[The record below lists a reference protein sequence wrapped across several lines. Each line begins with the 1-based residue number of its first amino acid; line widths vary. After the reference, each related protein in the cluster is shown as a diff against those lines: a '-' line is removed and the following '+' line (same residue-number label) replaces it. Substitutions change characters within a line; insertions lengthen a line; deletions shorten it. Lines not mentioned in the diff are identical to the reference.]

1 MTGELPISEI
11 RQSQAALRDSEA
23 LYHSLVDQLPMCLLR
38 KSLDGRFTFAN
49 PQFLELSGKTVDA
62 VIGQT
67 DFDLFPEELARKYQ
81 ADDQKVIST
90 GETLDTVE
98 RHLVSGSRGELQYVQ
113 ILKSPIFDSAGRVI
127 GTQVL
132 FWDVTEKHVAET
144 SLRESTALKRAIFDS
159 ALDCIVLVDQDG
171 VILDVNRSTEH
182 VFGFS
187 RQELVGFS
195 IDDTLVPPVSPS
207 RTPSSRDWFG
217 DDREDGALS
226 GKRIEISAQHKDG
239 RAFDVEMAMQPI
251 PYEGRTVLAM
261 FLHDITERKRT
272 EKEIAQKN
280 KDLETLLYVTSHDL
294 REPLRAIRSFTQL
307 LVDRAGD
314 KLNDV
319 EQGFLNRV
327 VDGADRLNRLLEDVL
342 MMSRAQRANEG
353 TQLVDSRIVVRD
365 VIRQFDVRIAET
377 QANVQIVG
385 VLPEIRVDPR
395 WLRQSLFNLVGN
407 ALKFRKG
414 GEPPQVEIATYES
427 DCENDSVTGLVVR
440 DRGPGIE
447 AEHSER
453 VFQLFQR
460 AVGRKVEGTGA
471 GLAIVRQIS
480 TRYGGNAWYEPR
492 EGGGS
497 QFTVTFE
504 R

>member
-11 RQSQAALRDSEA
+11 RKSQAALSDSEA

-38 KSLDGRFTFAN
+38 KSLEGRFTFAN
-49 PQFLELSGKTVDA
+49 PQFLEFSGKSADE
-62 VIGQT
+62 VIGRT

-81 ADDQKVIST
+81 ADDQEVINT
-90 GETLDTVE
+90 KETLDTVE
-98 RHLVSGSRGELQYVQ
+98 RHLVPGGGGELRYVQ
-113 ILKSPIFDSAGRVI
+113 ILKTPIFDSARRVI

-144 SLRESTALKRAIFDS
+144 ALQESTALKRAIFDS
-159 ALDCIVLVDQDG
+159 ALDCIVLVDQNG

-187 RQELVGFS
+187 REELVGAS
-195 IDDTLVPPVSPS
+195 MDDTLVPPAAKNLTQSN
-207 RTPSSRDWFG
+207 RDRYEV
-217 DDREDGALS
+217 DREAGAML
-226 GKRIEISAQHKDG
+226 GKRAEIPAQHKDG
-239 RAFDVEMAMQPI
+239 RVFDVEMAIQPI
-251 PYEGRTVLAM
+251 PYEGRTVFAM
-261 FLHDITERKRT
+261 FLHDITDRKLA
-272 EKEIAQKN
+272 EEEIAQKN

-307 LVDRAGD
+307 LADRAGD

-319 EQGFLNRV
+319 EQGFLTRV

-377 QANVQIVG
+377 QANVQIIG
-385 VLPEIRVDPR
+385 SLPEIRVDPR

-407 ALKFRKG
+407 ALKFRNDD
-414 GEPPQVEIATYES
+414 EPPQVEIATYQPDS
-427 DCENDSVTGLVVR
+427 ENDSVTGMVVR

-447 AEHSER
+447 AEHAER

-480 TRYGGNAWYEPR
+480 NRYGGNAWYEPR

-497 QFTVTFE
+497 EFTVTFQ